1 MSDQKITLETAIDAL
16 KAEGDETRVS
26 KLKSHFG
33 AAHEYIGIAPG
44 RLEEMARAWRKDVA
58 FPERLELAK
67 VLWASNIFDARLMA
81 AKLLTQARI
90 KDDFEVWAHLTDWL
104 AQARTWAEVDALS
117 SACARRVSADNTR
130 MGKVYKLMRN
140 ESSLLRRAALSI
152 TEPLAKAT
160 NPTEV
165 EKVALARICEWLPEA
180 LNDESKDV
188 HRTAQSWL
196 RSLSK
201 HDFKRARAIH
211 RGEVY
216 VEDPEEIVPAA
227 YSSPVWQAEDQT
239 TEDQSSD
246 DHASA
251 EIEDDANDHFKD

>member
-1 MSDQKITLETAIDAL
+1 
-16 KAEGDETRVS
+16 
-26 KLKSHFG
+26 
-33 AAHEYIGIAPG
+33 
-44 RLEEMARAWRKDVA
+44 
-58 FPERLELAK
+58 
-67 VLWASNIFDARLMA
+67 MA

-117 SACARRVSADNTR
+117 SACARRVSADNAR

-140 ESSLLRRAALSI
+140 ESSLLRRAALGI

-160 NPTEV
+160 NPTDV

-216 VEDPEEIVPAA
+216 VEETEEEIPA
-227 YSSPVWQAEDQT
+227 YSAPTQHSDDQVPENQTSEDQVEEDQT
-239 TEDQSSD
+239 
-246 DHASA
+246 SA
-251 EIEDDANDHFKD
+251 EIEGDADDHFKD